1 VVPPLVNARLRRR
14 LERHVEDFQVGDGVR
29 IGDDVEI
36 AGGRIAIGDDSVIYD
51 GCRIHVLDRLI
62 VGRKSVIGRDVVI
75 SGRDIVLGREF
86 YSLSRLEI
94 GGGSCFESLSRLKIG
109 YWFHGG
115 RDTFINTARAVEIED
130 EVGLGTRSSLY
141 THGAYLNVLD
151 GFPEQWGEIHIGS
164 NVWMPGATV
173 HPNVKIGS
181 NVVIGAG
188 SIVTRDIPSNC
199 LALGVPCHVVSEN
212 CYPKPL
218 DRSTARNRLLDILS
232 AYDTDYMKPIANV
245 TESGTIVLGDTV
257 FDPFAK
263 TIEGSSTS
271 RTELLRDRL
280 RRHGI
285 RFKVDVQGDHYEPW
299 RTEET

>member
-1 VVPPLVNARLRRR
+1 
-14 LERHVEDFQVGDGVR
+14 VEDLQVGDGVR

-36 AGGRIAIGDDSVIYD
+36 AGGRIAIGDGSVIYD
-51 GCRIHVLDRLI
+51 GCRIHVVHRLV
-62 VGRKSVIGRDVVI
+62 VGRKSVIGSGAVI
-75 SGRDIVLGREF
+75 SGKDIALGREF
-86 YSLSRLEI
+86 YSLSRFEI

-115 RDTFINTARAVEIED
+115 RDTFINTARAVEIGD
-130 EVGLGTRSSLY
+130 EVGMRSSLY

-164 NVWMPGATV
+164 NVWMPSATV
-173 HPNVKIGS
+173 HPNVRIGS

-199 LALGVPCHVVSEN
+199 LALGVPCRVVSEG
-212 CYPKPL
+212 CYPKPM

-232 AYDTDYMKPIANV
+232 AYGTGYMKPIVNV
-245 TESGTIVLGDTV
+245 TENATIVLGDTV

-263 TIEGSSTS
+263 TIQGSCTPE
-271 RTELLRDRL
+271 TELLRDRL

-285 RFKVDVQGDHYEPW
+285 RFKVDVRGDNYEPW
-299 RTEET
+299 SAEDR